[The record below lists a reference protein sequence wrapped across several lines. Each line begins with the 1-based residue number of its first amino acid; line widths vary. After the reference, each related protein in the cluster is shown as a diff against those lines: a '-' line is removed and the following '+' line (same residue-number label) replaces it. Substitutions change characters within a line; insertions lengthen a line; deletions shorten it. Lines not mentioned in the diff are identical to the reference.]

1 VQIAAE
7 RTPEHAP
14 PNELTDDLLCTD
26 RGVQWFVPAA
36 RDSLQQPSRW
46 QRTGWACARL
56 AFHAYVAF
64 SLLTVV
70 GGFLSA
76 PLMTQLFF
84 GDWRFWRY
92 LRPGT
97 MLYPHGWRLL
107 MLVLRGE
114 SSFMLGV
121 PLSSAPQSAP
131 RRGIAELAP
140 SWSHGISCGSCRRC
154 CHVKSLRC
162 PVLDTDSG
170 LCRGYNSFYWR
181 YFNCGRYPS
190 TQAEIDY
197 YGCPKW
203 QIK

>member
-1 VQIAAE
+1 MQIAAE

-76 PLMTQLFF
+76 PLMTQLFSS
-84 GDWRFWRY
+84 GRWRSGATG
-92 LRPGT
+92 RP
-97 MLYPHGWRLL
+97 
-107 MLVLRGE
+107 
-114 SSFMLGV
+114 
-121 PLSSAPQSAP
+121 SA
-131 RRGIAELAP
+131 RR
-140 SWSHGISCGSCRRC
+140 ISCDPD
-154 CHVKSLRC
+154 SLL
-162 PVLDTDSG
+162 PWGHPDH
-170 LCRGYNSFYWR
+170 RG
-181 YFNCGRYPS
+181 
-190 TQAEIDY
+190 
-197 YGCPKW
+197 
-203 QIK
+203 